1 MSAVG
6 TNVRA
11 SVHKDVAE
19 EVSFMTQC
27 AHIYIAYEKAERI
40 YRPYRWSIHTFRCT
54 SCGIEAVVVD
64 RERIKARTRPSAS
77 EG

>member
-1 MSAVG
+1 
-6 TNVRA
+6 
-11 SVHKDVAE
+11 
-19 EVSFMTQC
+19 MTQC

-40 YRPYRWSIHTFRCT
+40 YRPYRWNIHTFRCT
-54 SCGIEAVVVD
+54 SCGIEAVVVE